1 MTKLVTIFE
10 VNLMGKSRR
19 LIELM
24 MAVNRKRKFTV
35 KELAEEFDVST
46 RTMLRDL
53 QELSGMGVPLYSEVG
68 AGGGYQVLTERSLPP
83 ISFTENEAFSIFFA
97 CHALRHYSSLPFE
110 ASANSALRKF
120 FAYLPDDMKSRIDEM
135 RHRVDFFTHRR
146 PQRAECLE
154 ILLQAAID
162 RLPVSI
168 DYGLRTDQTTLRTI
182 QPIGI
187 YAHDGYWFCPAYCY
201 LRKAYRVFR
210 VDRISSAAS
219 VDAATISAPVDT
231 SEVDLTNWGLRF
243 RSELE
248 SVDVKVKLT
257 AEGVELF
264 RDKSWIFPWGE
275 VHVSDN
281 GIGILEVAILV
292 SEIPFFAEYFFSFG
306 AEATVIQPKE
316 LKEAVRTKLIRTL
329 EKYDTPQC

>member
-1 MTKLVTIFE
+1 
-10 VNLMGKSRR
+10 MGKSRR

-24 MAVNRKRKFTV
+24 MAVNRKRKFTI
-35 KELAEEFDVST
+35 KELAEEFGVSA

-53 QELSGMGVPLYSEVG
+53 QELSGMGVPLYSQVG

-120 FAYLPDDMKSRIDEM
+120 FAHLPEDLKNRIEEM
-135 RHRVDFFTHRR
+135 RHRVDFFAHTR
-146 PQRAECLE
+146 PQRAEHLE

-162 RLPVSI
+162 RLPVTI
-168 DYGLRTDQTTLRTI
+168 DYGIRPDQTTPRTI

-187 YAHDGYWFCPAYCY
+187 YAHEGYWFCPAYCY
-201 LRKAYRVFR
+201 LREAYRMFR
-210 VDRISSAAS
+210 VDRIWSAAS
-219 VDAATISAPVDT
+219 ADIATISAPIDI
-231 SEVDLTNWGLRF
+231 SEVDLTNWGF
-243 RSELE
+243 RYRNELE

-257 AEGVELF
+257 AKGVGLF

-275 VHVSDN
+275 VQELDN
-281 GIGILEVAILV
+281 GAGMLEVSILS

-306 AEATVIQPKE
+306 AEAVVLQPAE
-316 LKEAVRTKLIRTL
+316 LKEAVRAKLVRTL
-329 EKYDTPQC
+329 EMYDVPQC